1 MLHTLEMVRDSVR
14 NREGKRV
21 FFLPKGDSLTSEAKD
36 FLSAERI
43 EIRPGEGK
51 FSGFETLDGG
61 VYTEKPEHMTHLRGN
76 ILVPK
81 THPRILLRGKV
92 DTLEAEILLAQ
103 AASPE
108 PFREKLGQIL
118 DFVRMLMRCEVMEE
132 PVPEIRVLGLTPEE
146 IREHS
151 HYPQKYYGQGHFMP
165 TAGDGLT
172 LLQVNKARTA
182 AREAELAAV
191 AAFTDREGSL
201 NRKDLVQALN
211 RVSSLLYILEISIKA
226 KG

>member
-1 MLHTLEMVRDSVR
+1 MLHNLESVRDSVR

-21 FFLPKGDSLTSEAKD
+21 FFLPKGDQLTSEARD
-36 FLSAERI
+36 FLTKERI
-43 EIRPGEGK
+43 EIRTGDGK
-51 FSGFETLDGG
+51 FSDFETLDGG
-61 VYTEKPEHMTHLRGN
+61 YYKEKPEHMTHLRGN

-81 THPRILLRGKV
+81 THPRIVLRGKI

-108 PFREKLGQIL
+108 PFREDLGKVL
-118 DFVRMLMRCEVMEE
+118 EFVRNLMRYEVMEE
-132 PVPEIRVLGLTPEE
+132 PVPEIKVLGLSASD

-165 TAGDGLT
+165 SVSDGLT
-172 LLQVNKARTA
+172 VLQVNKARTA

-191 AAFTDREGSL
+191 TAFTDRNGKL
-201 NRKDLVQALN
+201 TRMDFVQAMN
-211 RVSSLLYILEISIKA
+211 RVSSLLYILEISMKA